1 MTKQWTT
8 PEKHRLKNITILL
21 KKTVVAIISWAFITV
36 NSITSPLPKKKEGGL
51 FTLGE
56 TMPSIDCKNMPTQKL
71 YAYSKENVIT
81 LELYSKFVSVRVT
94 KSRVPR
100 GRG

>member
-8 PEKHRLKNITILL
+8 PEKHRLKKYYNTVE
-21 KKTVVAIISWAFITV
+21 KTVVAIISWAFITV
-36 NSITSPLPKKKEGGL
+36 NSIQVHYLRKEGGL